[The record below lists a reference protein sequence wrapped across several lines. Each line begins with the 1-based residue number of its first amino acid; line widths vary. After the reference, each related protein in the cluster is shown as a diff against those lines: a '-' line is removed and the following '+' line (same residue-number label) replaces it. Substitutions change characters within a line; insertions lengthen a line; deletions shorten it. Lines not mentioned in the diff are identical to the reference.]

1 MTCNSFWTNSIKM
14 PKQYELL
21 IFDWDG
27 TLMDS
32 AGIIVD
38 SIQQACADLGIPVP
52 DERACRQIIGLGLVQ
67 ALQTLLPDLSEGD
80 YPRLVERYRHHYLGR
95 DAEIPL
101 FAGVQEGIRDLHDAG
116 FMLAVATGKS
126 MKGLER
132 ALDHSRLRPYF
143 TATRCAD
150 QTHSKPHPAM
160 VEEIL
165 DELAFETH
173 QALVIGDTS
182 HDMLM
187 AANAGVDRLGVT
199 YGAHLP
205 EDLHSH
211 GPVAVLD
218 SFAEVKAWL
227 MRRE

>member
-1 MTCNSFWTNSIKM
+1 M

-32 AGIIVD
+32 AGLIVD
-38 SIQQACADLGIPVP
+38 SIQKASADIGISVP
-52 DERACRQIIGLGLVQ
+52 DERACRQIIGLGLTQ
-67 ALQTLLPDLSEGD
+67 ALQALLPDLPHGD
-80 YPRLVERYRHHYLGR
+80 YPRLIERYRYHYLGR

-101 FAGVQEGIRDLHDAG
+101 FEGVTEGVRELHEAG
-116 FMLAVATGKS
+116 FILAVATGKS
-126 MKGLER
+126 LKGLER
-132 ALDHSRLRPYF
+132 ALDYSQLRRYF
-143 TATRCAD
+143 SATRCAD

-165 DELAFETH
+165 GELMLARE

-211 GPVAVLD
+211 APVAVLD

-227 MRRE
+227 MNNA

>member
-1 MTCNSFWTNSIKM
+1 M
-14 PKQYELL
+14 PRQYELL

-32 AGIIVD
+32 AGHIVD
-38 SIQQACADLGIPVP
+38 SIQQACADIGMPVP
-52 DERACRQIIGLGLVQ
+52 DERACRRIIGLGLTQ
-67 ALQTLLPDLSEGD
+67 ALQALLPDLPEGD

-101 FAGVQEGIRDLHDAG
+101 FQGVKEGIRDLHAAG
-116 FMLAVATGKS
+116 FILAVATGKS

-132 ALDHSRLRPYF
+132 ALDYAGLRTYF
-143 TATRCAD
+143 SATRCAD

-165 DELAFETH
+165 DELMLDKR

-187 AANAGVDRLGVT
+187 AANAGVDRLGVS

-205 EDLHSH
+205 EDLHAH
-211 GPVAVLD
+211 APVAVLD
-218 SFAEVKAWL
+218 SFLEVKTWL
-227 MRRE
+227 LERA

>member
-1 MTCNSFWTNSIKM
+1 M

-32 AGIIVD
+32 AGHIVD
-38 SIQQACADLGIPVP
+38 SLQKACAEMDIAVP
-52 DERACRQIIGLGLVQ
+52 DDRACRQIIGLGLIQ
-67 ALQTLLPDLSEGD
+67 ALQALLPGLPEDQ
-80 YPRLVERYRHHYLGR
+80 YPTLVEHYRHHYLGR

-101 FAGVQEGIRDLHDAG
+101 FEGVREGIHDLHEAG
-116 FMLAVATGKS
+116 FTLAVATGKS
-126 MKGLER
+126 LKGLER
-132 ALDHSRLRPYF
+132 ALEYSKLRPYF
-143 TATRCAD
+143 SATRCAD

-165 DELAFETH
+165 DELMLSRG

-182 HDMLM
+182 HDMMM
-187 AANAGVDRLGVT
+187 AANAGVDRVGVT

-205 EDLHSH
+205 EDLHGH
-211 GPVAVLD
+211 APVAVLD
-218 SFAEVKAWL
+218 SFAEVKTWL
-227 MRRE
+227 MNNA

>member
-1 MTCNSFWTNSIKM
+1 M

-32 AGIIVD
+32 AGLIVD
-38 SIQQACADLGIPVP
+38 SIQQACTDLGIPVP
-52 DERACRQIIGLGLVQ
+52 DERACRQIIGLGLSQ
-67 ALQTLLPDLSEGD
+67 ALQTLLPDLPEDD

-101 FAGVQEGIRDLHDAG
+101 FTGVEEGIRELHGAG
-116 FMLAVATGKS
+116 FTLAVATGKS
-126 MKGLER
+126 MKGLDR
-132 ALDHSRLRPYF
+132 ALEYTHLRPYF
-143 TATRCAD
+143 SATRCAD

-165 DELAFETH
+165 DELVLKRS

-205 EDLHSH
+205 EDLHVH
-211 GPVAVLD
+211 APVAVLD
-218 SFAEVKAWL
+218 SFMELQTWL
-227 MRRE
+227 MKRA